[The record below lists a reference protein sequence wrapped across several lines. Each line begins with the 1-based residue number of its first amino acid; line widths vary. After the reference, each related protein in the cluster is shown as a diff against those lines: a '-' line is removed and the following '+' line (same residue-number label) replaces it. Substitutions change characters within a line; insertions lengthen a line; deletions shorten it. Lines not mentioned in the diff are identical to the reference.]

1 MQLYGAVIKNMN
13 RKQPSMKYKI
23 LLFIISMTIVCN
35 TLADEKQIMPV
46 RDVNFVADYYAAVGD
61 KKYGVLVLG
70 GSGGGKPD
78 HLANKIAAMGH
89 SVLSLAYFKESNLP
103 KELEMIPLEYFEA
116 PKKWLLSQAET
127 RDDGLII
134 VGWSKG
140 AELSLL
146 LASQDD
152 SYKAI
157 IGIAPSSVVWA
168 GILEDWTKTPSSSWS
183 KNSEPL
189 TFVPFASGVEITKLV
204 DLYKHSLK
212 DEVSVKN
219 ATIKVGNI
227 DSPVLLLT
235 GGFDEIWPANE
246 MAASVCQQMNDG
258 QSEDLCMHINYDS
271 AGHLLDEEFVIGGT
285 AESNAKAN
293 KDSKQKMAQ
302 FLKEANH

>member
-1 MQLYGAVIKNMN
+1 MN
-13 RKQPSMKYKI
+13 SEQFSMKYKI
-23 LLFIISMTIVCN
+23 LFFMISLTIACN
-35 TLADEKQIMPV
+35 NLAGEKQAMPV
-46 RDVNFVADYYAAVGD
+46 RDVSFVADYYPAVGD

-78 HLANKIAAMGH
+78 HLANKIAAMGY
-89 SVLSLAYFKESNLP
+89 SVLSLAYFKENDLP
-103 KELEMIPLEYFEA
+103 QELEMIPLEYFEA
-116 PKKWLLSQAET
+116 PKKWLLNQVET
-127 RDDGLII
+127 SDDGLII

-168 GILEDWTKTPSSSWS
+168 GILEDWTQVPSSSWS

-189 TFVPFASGVEITKLV
+189 AFVPFASGVEITKLV
-204 DLYKHSLK
+204 DLYEHSLK
-212 DEVSVKN
+212 EETFVKD
-219 ATIKVGNI
+219 ATIKVRNI

-246 MAASVCQQMNDG
+246 MADAVCQQMNDG
-258 QSEDLCMHINYDS
+258 QSDDLCTHVNYDN
-271 AGHLLDEEFVIGGT
+271 AGHLLDEAFVIGGT
-285 AESNAKAN
+285 EESNAKAN

-302 FLKEANH
+302 FLKEVNQ